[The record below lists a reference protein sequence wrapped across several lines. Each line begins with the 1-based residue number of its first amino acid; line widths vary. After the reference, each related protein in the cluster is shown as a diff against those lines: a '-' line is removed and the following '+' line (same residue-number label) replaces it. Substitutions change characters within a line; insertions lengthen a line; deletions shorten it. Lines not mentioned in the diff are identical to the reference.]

1 MWTIIAEPS
10 SQVWK
15 FDPSKGER
23 VCGGDGS
30 SAVWSLVDV
39 EGTPPQPARCCHTAV
54 VVPQSYGH
62 LPIFNSGGGE
72 RGRAGRG
79 KKSSKSK
86 GRRSSAS
93 DSNLGSGSGS
103 GARAHR
109 AHMLVWGGVGGAL
122 TCQIPATPAVVYAL
136 AFPCEAS
143 PAYEW
148 IELSGIKGSA
158 PPPRKNHSA
167 VFFRGSMFV
176 FGGDAYDPYNGRKS
190 KGMGRDVWRLDL
202 RRSKW
207 IPVKAKAADAGDGP
221 LPDARSCACLWAE
234 RKVPHI
240 PNP

>member
-109 AHMLVWGGVGGAL
+109 AHMLVWGGVG
-122 TCQIPATPAVVYAL
+122 AT
-136 AFPCEAS
+136 S
-143 PAYEW
+143 PARFPRTPPWSTPLPSVRGLSGLRW

-176 FGGDAYDPYNGRKS
+176 FGGDA
-190 KGMGRDVWRLDL
+190 
-202 RRSKW
+202 
-207 IPVKAKAADAGDGP
+207 
-221 LPDARSCACLWAE
+221 
-234 RKVPHI
+234 
-240 PNP
+240 